1 MPVIGQQHIQHQLVQ
16 TVQQGRLA
24 HANLFW
30 GNAGTGKLAMALWIA
45 QTLNCPYN
53 TDKGACLECESCQ
66 KTAKLIHPDVT
77 WILPTYKSETEKK
90 RTSEDFTAEIREFL
104 LEHHFY
110 PSYSQWVDKLDA
122 YNKQTA
128 ITVED
133 IRQLKQKMSFAS
145 FEGKFKVVILWHVE
159 KMRTEAAN
167 AFLKLLEEPPPNTV
181 FMLTAPSPEQ
191 VLPTIQSRCQST
203 FFPPLEESTIVNYLI
218 DFHQT
223 DENTAY
229 KAAFLAQGNLNEAV
243 RLKDED
249 THIFDEIAQNW
260 LRACYAVKMSDMHS
274 ISENISKLS
283 RETQKNFLV
292 YLLHLLRNAMVAHY
306 EVEKLLFVPDTMKD
320 FVSKLGKSLASQAF
334 EELYTVINQAMEYV
348 SRNIN
353 SKILY
358 MTLSIRMSKIFD
370 KSKKAKAG

>member
-1 MPVIGQQHIQHQLVQ
+1 
-16 TVQQGRLA
+16 
-24 HANLFW
+24 
-30 GNAGTGKLAMALWIA
+30 
-45 QTLNCPYN
+45 
-53 TDKGACLECESCQ
+53 
-66 KTAKLIHPDVT
+66 
-77 WILPTYKSETEKK
+77 
-90 RTSEDFTAEIREFL
+90 
-104 LEHHFY
+104 
-110 PSYSQWVDKLDA
+110 
-122 YNKQTA
+122 
-128 ITVED
+128 
-133 IRQLKQKMSFAS
+133 
-145 FEGKFKVVILWHVE
+145 VE

-167 AFLKLLEEPPPNTV
+167 AFLKLLEEPPPNTI
-181 FMLTAPSPEQ
+181 FILTAPSPEQ

-203 FFPPLEESTIVNYLI
+203 FFPALEENTIADYLI

-223 DENTAY
+223 DANTAH

-260 LRACYAVKMSDMHS
+260 LRACYAVKMSDMQS
-274 ISENISKLS
+274 ITENISKLS

-292 YLLHLLRNAMVAHY
+292 YLLHILRNAMVAYY

-320 FVSKLGKSLASQAF
+320 FVSKLGKSLTPQAF
-334 EELYTVINQAMEYV
+334 EELYSTINQAMEYV

-358 MTLSIRMSKIFD
+358 LTLSVRISIIFN